1 MVGGLL
7 RILGAV
13 ADRVGV
19 AQVAVWAAGLDE
31 VHARIARRFSR
42 SEPRERVAAYLRG
55 LLAPLERK
63 NGWTLAEQAGET
75 NPDGMQ
81 RLLSTA
87 DWDADRVRDDLR
99 DYVVEHLGDPGA
111 VLVVDETGFLK
122 KGSRSAGVAR
132 QYSGTA
138 GRIENCQIGVFLG
151 YASPAGRT
159 FSDRELYL
167 PKAWM
172 VDRPRC
178 EQAAVPDDVEFAT
191 KPELAIRML
200 TRALDAGVPASW
212 LTGDEV
218 YGLHPGLRAFLQSQ
232 GMSYVLCVA
241 SNLWVWVDAE
251 PGSADDS
258 IGGRKQLQVRTLAAT
273 VSPRAFKKISAG
285 NGAKGPRMYS
295 WARTPVHLPGHPGEQ
310 PKTGWLMIRR
320 SLTDPTDCAYYLCS
334 APVGT
339 TLTTLVAVAGTRWA
353 IEETFQTGRTEVG
366 LDHYQV
372 RRYDG
377 WYRHMTLAMFADAF
391 LTVTRAA
398 SAGKGGHHNPMKTSS
413 GSPSP
418 RSVDSSAS

>member
-1 MVGGLL
+1 M
-7 RILGAV
+7 
-13 ADRVGV
+13 
-19 AQVAVWAAGLDE
+19 
-31 VHARIARRFSR
+31 HARIASRFSR

-63 NGWTLAEQAGET
+63 NGWTLAEQAGEAS
-75 NPDGMQ
+75 PDGMQ
-81 RLLSTA
+81 RLLATA
-87 DWDADRVRDDLR
+87 DWDAEKVRDDLR

-159 FSDRELYL
+159 FLDRELYL
-167 PKAWM
+167 PKAWTE
-172 VDRPRC
+172 DRPRC

-212 LTGDEV
+212 VTGDEV
-218 YGLHPGLRAFLQSQ
+218 YGLHPGLRAFLQER

-241 SNLWVWVDAE
+241 SNQWVWVDAE
-251 PGSADDS
+251 SGDGPA
-258 IGGRKQLQVRTLAAT
+258 GGRKLQVNTLAAT
-273 VSPRAFKKISAG
+273 VPPQAFKKISAG
-285 NGAKGPRMYS
+285 QGAKGPRIYS
-295 WARTPVHLPGHPGEQ
+295 WARTPVQLPGQPGEQ
-310 PKTGWLMIRR
+310 PKAGWLMIRR
-320 SLTDPTDCAYYLCS
+320 SLADPTDCAYYLCS
-334 APVGT
+334 APAGT
-339 TLTTLVAVAGTRWA
+339 SLATLVAVAGTRWA
-353 IEETFQTGRTEVG
+353 IEETFQTGKGEVG

-377 WYRHMTLAMFADAF
+377 WYRHMTLAMFAHAF
-391 LTVTRAA
+391 LTITRAA
-398 SAGKGGHHNPMKTSS
+398 SAGKGGHQIPPKTSS
-413 GSPSP
+413 ISPSP
-418 RSVDSSAS
+418 RSADSSPS

>member
-1 MVGGLL
+1 M
-7 RILGAV
+7 
-13 ADRVGV
+13 ADHVGV
-19 AQVAVWAAGLDE
+19 AEVAVWAAGLDQ
-31 VHARIARRFSR
+31 VHARIASRFSR

-63 NGWTLAEQAGET
+63 NGWTLAEQAGEA

-81 RLLSTA
+81 RLLATA

-99 DYVVEHLGDPGA
+99 EYVVEQLGDPGA

-138 GRIENCQIGVFLG
+138 GRVENCQIGVFLG

-159 FSDRELYL
+159 FADRELYL
-167 PKAWM
+167 PKAWTE
-172 VDRPRC
+172 DRPRR
-178 EQAAVPDDVEFAT
+178 EQAAVPQDVEFAT
-191 KPELAIRML
+191 KPEQAIRML

-212 LTGDEV
+212 VTGDEV
-218 YGLHPGLRAFLQSQ
+218 DGQHPGLRSFLQTR

-241 SNLWVWVDAE
+241 SNQWVWVDSP
-251 PGSADDS
+251 PGSAGV
-258 IGGRKQLQVRTLAAT
+258 GGLAGRQQLQVKTLAAS
-273 VSPRAFKKISAG
+273 VPPQAFKKLSAG
-285 NGAKGPRMYS
+285 NGAKGPRIYS
-295 WARTPVHLPGHPGEQ
+295 WARTPVRLPGKPGEP
-310 PKTGWLMIRR
+310 PKAGWLLIRR
-320 SLTDPTDCAYYLCS
+320 SLIDPTDCAYYLCS
-334 APVGT
+334 APAGT
-339 TLTTLVAVAGTRWA
+339 TLATLVTVAGTRWA
-353 IEETFQTGRTEVG
+353 IEETFQTGKGEVG

-377 WYRHMTLAMFADAF
+377 WYRHMTLAMFAHAF

-398 SAGKGGHHNPMKTSS
+398 SAGKGGHHNPTRTSS

-418 RSVDSSAS
+418 RSVDSSAN